1 MSKQPSIVP
10 KTRAWGLGMASMT
23 AVISGVA
30 IFVNGYGV
38 KAWSAAGAT
47 SAAYTGVKNLVAVLV
62 LGGLVALL
70 SLRKS
75 EDGLTRPTTRSQW
88 LGLAFVGVLGGGV
101 PFLLFFEGLSRAVS
115 SQAALIHKSLLIWVG
130 VLAVVFLREKLRP
143 IHVAALGLLV
153 GGQLVIAGGVTDLAL
168 GSGEFMI
175 LGATLLWSFEV
186 VVAKR
191 LLDGLSPLTVGT
203 ARMGVGVVVLIAWG
217 FASGGFAGL
226 AGLGWS
232 QWSWALITGVILSG
246 YVGTWFFALA
256 RAPALDVT
264 AVLVFSIVVTALLQA
279 AAQGAAIAD
288 KGWGLGLVT
297 FGAALMVIRGA
308 QANRRRALTQ

>member
-10 KTRAWGLGMASMT
+10 KTRAWGLGMATMT
-23 AVISGVA
+23 ALISGVA

-47 SAAYTGVKNLVAVLV
+47 SAAYTGAKNLVAALLLAGVV
-62 LGGLVALL
+62 GLL
-70 SLRKS
+70 SLRRS

-115 SQAALIHKSLLIWVG
+115 TQAALIHKSLLIWVG
-130 VLAVVFLREKLRP
+130 VLAVVFLREKLRAV
-143 IHVAALGLLV
+143 HVAALGLLV
-153 GGQLVIAGGVTDLAL
+153 GGQLVIAGGVTDVAL

-203 ARMGVGVVVLIAWG
+203 TRMGVGVVVLIAWG
-217 FASGGFAGL
+217 LASGGFAGL
-226 AGLGWS
+226 AGLSWS

-264 AVLVFSIVVTALLQA
+264 AVLVFSIVITASLQA

-297 FGAALMVIRGA
+297 FGAGLMVIRGVL
-308 QANRRRALTQ
+308 ANRRRALTQ